1 MKATKILQ
9 AVFTAVWDQPAD
21 DLYFTPSVC
30 FPDHATDPVF
40 DIAGTREVKGE
51 PPPNYDSYKSCL
63 NFYEKE
69 NYIAYLNNADS
80 LLEAIDGDY
89 NDSREKKLAN
99 IAPYLNGSKKILIPI
114 HGRFLRI

>member
-1 MKATKILQ
+1 MTRHASSTKIPCSVFLEIRKTIHAKGTKILQ
-9 AVFTAVWDQPAD
+9 AVFTAVWDSPLMICILRLRFA
-21 DLYFTPSVC
+21 

-40 DIAGTREVKGE
+40 DIAGTREVKGD

-80 LLEAIDGDY
+80 LLGI
-89 NDSREKKLAN
+89 N
-99 IAPYLNGSKKILIPI
+99 
-114 HGRFLRI
+114 